1 MRNHTEMIKKY
12 FKINRRNI
20 AIVQFIIEGYEGMA
34 TVSTIDPHIA
44 IIKISIMPD
53 FISEINGLIDALKN
67 KYKIVEI
74 NPATWNSPAPAGG
87 GKRRDSREVALSS
100 TSRDNSTCKL

>member
-1 MRNHTEMIKKY
+1 MINKL
-12 FKINRRNI
+12 FKLNRHNI
-20 AIVQFIIEGYEGMA
+20 AVVQFIIEGYEGMA
-34 TVSTIDPHIA
+34 TVSTIDPHTA

-87 GKRRDSREVALSS
+87 GKRRDSQVVALSS
-100 TSRDNSTCKL
+100 TSRDNPSSLWLWD